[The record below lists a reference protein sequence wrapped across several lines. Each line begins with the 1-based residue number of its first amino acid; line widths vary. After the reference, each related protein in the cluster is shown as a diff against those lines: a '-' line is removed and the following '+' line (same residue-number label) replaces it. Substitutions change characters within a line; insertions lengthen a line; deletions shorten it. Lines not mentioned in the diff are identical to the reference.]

1 MKKPKKR
8 RSRNGTV
15 DPAASKGA
23 STGTSTEMRFSIGD
37 LADELGVTTRTIRF
51 YETKGL
57 ISPARN
63 GVARSY
69 SRRDRARLILILRG
83 TNLGFSLGD
92 IKAFLELY
100 DADPTRLTQLKMLET
115 KLDEHI
121 DALKRKRADLDRML
135 KELGEIR
142 GQVEG
147 LIIERENPT
156 G

>member
-1 MKKPKKR
+1 
-8 RSRNGTV
+8 
-15 DPAASKGA
+15 
-23 STGTSTEMRFSIGD
+23 MRFSIGD